1 MRHLQKITVRVLI
14 MKIELS
20 RDEAEALRT
29 FLEERIVELDKEINR
44 TDAFRYKARLQ
55 RLDRTI
61 ERVLGEL
68 NVALD
73 RDQVP
78 T

>member
-1 MRHLQKITVRVLI
+1 MRHLQKITIRVLT
-14 MKIELS
+14 MRIELS
-20 RDEAEALRT
+20 RDEVEALRT
-29 FLEERIVELDKEINR
+29 LLQERIVELDREINR
-44 TDAFRYKARLQ
+44 TDAFKYKARLQ
-55 RLDRTI
+55 RLERTI

-73 RDQVP
+73 HDQVP

>member
-1 MRHLQKITVRVLI
+1 MQKVLVRVLI
-14 MKIELS
+14 MRIELS
-20 RDEAEALRT
+20 RDEAEALRV
-29 FLEERIVELDKEINR
+29 LLQERMLELDKEINR
-44 TDAFRYKARLQ
+44 TDAFKFKARLR

-73 RDQVP
+73 HDDVRI
-78 T
+78 

>member
-1 MRHLQKITVRVLI
+1 LQKNTVRVLT
-14 MKIELS
+14 MTIELS
-20 RDEAEALRT
+20 HDEADVLRT
-29 FLEERIVELDKEINR
+29 LLQERIIELDKEINR

-55 RLDRTI
+55 KLDRTI

-68 NVALD
+68 NIALD

-78 T
+78 L

>member
-1 MRHLQKITVRVLI
+1 VRHLQKMTIRVLT
-14 MKIELS
+14 MRIELS
-20 RDEAEALRT
+20 RDEVEALRT
-29 FLEERIVELDKEINR
+29 LLQERLVELDREINR
-44 TDAFRYKARLQ
+44 TDAFKYKARLQ

-68 NVALD
+68 NIALEH
-73 RDQVP
+73 DQVP

>member
-1 MRHLQKITVRVLI
+1 MR
-14 MKIELS
+14 IELS
-20 RDEAEALRT
+20 RDEAEALRM
-29 FLEERIVELDKEINR
+29 LLQERILELDKEINR
-44 TDAFRYKARLQ
+44 TDAFKYKARL
-55 RLDRTI
+55 RKLDRTI

-78 T
+78 M